1 MLFGYRDASLG
12 SSLYLLKEPTTWLCA
27 MDSSLWVFFSKSS
40 ISPFP
45 SISILIC
52 DFRDVLIQAHLAP
65 GRKFNFQRYIKRSLE
80 DDFKLVVGIRLQ
92 HNQIIKCKW
101 NRSYIIR
108 SYITV
113 LTNCFALQSS
123 SLGIICNLLAVQC

>member
-1 MLFGYRDASLG
+1 
-12 SSLYLLKEPTTWLCA
+12 
-27 MDSSLWVFFSKSS
+27 
-40 ISPFP
+40 
-45 SISILIC
+45 
-52 DFRDVLIQAHLAP
+52 
-65 GRKFNFQRYIKRSLE
+65 
-80 DDFKLVVGIRLQ
+80 LVVGIRLQ